1 MCAHPYYKKHQQ
13 RESGN
18 TAESSEP
25 VCRNVHETYMY
36 AAYVTAHLAF
46 RQSSLSAAAAPSP
59 RLLDDNDVDETTT
72 IYVVDHEATARLDHV
87 IRLNLDQHTHSSSAR
102 FRRSI
107 SKI

>member
-1 MCAHPYYKKHQQ
+1 LCAHPYYKKHQQ
-13 RESGN
+13 RESGDR
-18 TAESSEP
+18 AESSRP
-25 VCRNVHETYMY
+25 VCRNVHETY
-36 AAYVTAHLAF
+36 AAYVTADLAF
-46 RQSSLSAAAAPSP
+46 CQSSLSAAAAPSP